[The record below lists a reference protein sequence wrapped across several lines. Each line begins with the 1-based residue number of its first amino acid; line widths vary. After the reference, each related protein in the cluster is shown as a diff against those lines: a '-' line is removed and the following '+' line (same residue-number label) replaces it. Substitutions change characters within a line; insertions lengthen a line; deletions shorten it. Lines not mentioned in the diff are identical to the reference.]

1 MRAASGAVE
10 ITTVAAKIVMS
21 RPTCDSETASSV
33 AISGN
38 NPVGNH
44 SLVTEVKISAE
55 RVKRPAHGNA
65 CDEGEDGEVR
75 GVLMFD

>member
-1 MRAASGAVE
+1 M
-10 ITTVAAKIVMS
+10 VMS
-21 RPTCDSETASSV
+21 RPTCDSETDNSA

-55 RVKRPAHGNA
+55 RVKSPAHGNA
-65 CDEGEDGEVR
+65 
-75 GVLMFD
+75 